1 MQIDKSEQ
9 LELSEIIANAVVEAL
24 KKEDIIGKAD
34 KSANVK
40 TEKTAYQ
47 KTEQLLYNYRG
58 FHRIVDEKR
67 QEIADLR
74 KYGVPQSCAVK
85 EYVDKGGTVQGIVL
99 PEESVESAVGN
110 VERSVQDILS
120 VIHMIDKAMAA
131 IKNDPYYS
139 ILEMRYLDGV
149 GQDDIAKS
157 FNCSQQNVSYHKSR
171 LIKELALRLFPKQ
184 VIDEMIQ

>member
-1 MQIDKSEQ
+1 M
-9 LELSEIIANAVVEAL
+9 
-24 KKEDIIGKAD
+24 
-34 KSANVK
+34 
-40 TEKTAYQ
+40 
-47 KTEQLLYNYRG
+47 
-58 FHRIVDEKR
+58 
-67 QEIADLR
+67 
-74 KYGVPQSCAVK
+74 
-85 EYVDKGGTVQGIVL
+85 DKGGAVQGIVL
-99 PEESVESAVGN
+99 PEEYVESAVGN

-131 IKNDPYYS
+131 IKNDPYCP